1 MNKLRLL
8 CCFSALALA
17 SARADQNL
25 LKNPGFEETSANDR
39 TPAEWA
45 RTGPGSAEIVVT
57 DKEAHD
63 GRQSAAIPAGSA
75 IEQRVDNAPAGA
87 YQLRCWVKSETEQAV
102 TLVLQDPDR
111 PWEAYSCTELRVP
124 KNQWTQLQAF
134 CALDRKGSVS
144 VMLGGTT
151 EEFRLYH
158 GVAGKMDSGIL
169 LDDCELV
176 RHEPA
181 AASAVKVWD
190 AQQNFSGAPDWPPQ
204 AGWRPAASD
213 PIAFSGAP
221 VFQARHL
228 AGTVRDTD
236 GGLVICAVQGQVLK
250 ERTVLVPSPPF
261 ANSKCDVL
269 QAGDRTGLR
278 VTSGDRSYTAWLT
291 TKGLVSITASNVPA
305 FQAQDCH
312 LRYGILPSLTG
323 GDICYEPKKLGDA
336 KEIRLPS
343 TQWLAGLVDGS
354 DSIMVAVWETN
365 AQAVSLGLAGKGEN
379 RMFDT
384 FSIATAAAGFTI
396 SFVEHPGI
404 WHKERLQ
411 EDWLND
417 YATAGWERPFA
428 ARWMGEFF
436 VSPGG
441 RPYFGEP
448 CMQYSFPFAN
458 AKTRMWGVWFED
470 WNHYPF
476 YFDGNKTI
484 FHFEKGFVPQ
494 GDALVYF
501 LEPAVADLYSPCE
514 ILEQALGTEKA
525 EALLDLDG
533 NRLRQLNYST
543 PAEFMYDRPVCATT
557 TRLGKIPQ
565 KEKSTVGLN
574 LATHLYEFIRE
585 IRGRLDQYQS
595 FFDQMQSYLEAQDK
609 AHPELH
615 PYLSELQALVSQA
628 RSKSQEI
635 YAIPLSTVQEK
646 TDAMKKLLLAG
657 QGDGFNC
664 GNLDVRDTAGEQDDL
679 CRHYNR
685 LVMRLSQTAAL
696 KCGDSPEK
704 ALIAQHIWEQSRQI
718 LRRPVRWEA
727 RRTLYF
733 FEP

>member
-1 MNKLRLL
+1 
-8 CCFSALALA
+8 
-17 SARADQNL
+17 
-25 LKNPGFEETSANDR
+25 
-39 TPAEWA
+39 
-45 RTGPGSAEIVVT
+45 
-57 DKEAHD
+57 
-63 GRQSAAIPAGSA
+63 
-75 IEQRVDNAPAGA
+75 
-87 YQLRCWVKSETEQAV
+87 
-102 TLVLQDPDR
+102 
-111 PWEAYSCTELRVP
+111 
-124 KNQWTQLQAF
+124 
-134 CALDRKGSVS
+134 
-144 VMLGGTT
+144 
-151 EEFRLYH
+151 
-158 GVAGKMDSGIL
+158 
-169 LDDCELV
+169 
-176 RHEPA
+176 
-181 AASAVKVWD
+181 
-190 AQQNFSGAPDWPPQ
+190 
-204 AGWRPAASD
+204 
-213 PIAFSGAP
+213 
-221 VFQARHL
+221 
-228 AGTVRDTD
+228 
-236 GGLVICAVQGQVLK
+236 VICAVQGQVLK

-261 ANSKCDVL
+261 AGSKCDVL
-269 QAGDRTGLR
+269 QAGDKTGLR
-278 VTSGDRSYTAWLT
+278 VASGDRSYTAWLT
-291 TKGLVSITASNVPA
+291 TKGLVSITASNVPT
-305 FQAQDCH
+305 FQAQDCN

-323 GDICYEPKKLGDA
+323 ADICYDPKTLGDS
-336 KEIRLPS
+336 KEVRLPS
-343 TQWLAGLVDGS
+343 TQWLAGLADGNES
-354 DSIMVAVWETN
+354 VMVAVWETN
-365 AQAVSLGLAGKGEN
+365 SQAASLGLGGKGEK

-384 FSIATAAAGFTI
+384 FSIATGAAGFAI

-404 WHKERLQ
+404 WHRERLQ

-417 YATAGWERPFA
+417 YVTAGWQRPFP

-448 CMQYSFPFAN
+448 YMQYAFPFAD

-476 YFDGNKTI
+476 YFDENKTI

-494 GDALVYF
+494 GDALIYF
-501 LEPAVADLYSPCE
+501 LEPAATDLYSPCE
-514 ILEQALGTEKA
+514 ILEQALGTAKA

-533 NRLRQLNYST
+533 NRLRQLSYST

-565 KEKSTVGLN
+565 KDKGTVGLN

-595 FFDQMQSYLEAQDK
+595 FFDQMQSYLDGQDK
-609 AHPELH
+609 AHPDLH
-615 PYLSELQALVSQA
+615 PYLSELQAMVSQA

-635 YAIPLSTVQEK
+635 YATPLSAVREK
-646 TDAMKKLLLAG
+646 TDAMKKLLLTG

-704 ALIAQHIWEQSRQI
+704 ALIARHIWEQSRLI